1 MDMIFYWIFGI
12 LSFLFLIVLAF
23 AYVCY
28 RLVFY
33 KTKTKPLGPDEYE
46 IPEGDE
52 YETYRDE
59 IIASIKK
66 GRETAH
72 EAVCTKSFD
81 GLTLCG
87 NYYEYRAGAPLEIL
101 FHGYRGNSERDLSA
115 GVERCFALGRN
126 ALIVDHRASGGSE
139 GKTITFGVLER
150 LDCLSWVDFA
160 VRRFGSDVK
169 IILTGISMGAA
180 TVMMALGEELP
191 KNVVCVLADCGY
203 SSPKE
208 IIKKVMVD
216 MKLPAD
222 LLYPF
227 VKLGAKLFGRF
238 DLEEIS
244 PMEGVRRAKIPVIFI
259 HGEAD
264 GFVPC
269 DMSRS
274 LYESCA
280 SQKKLLTVP
289 DAGHGTAY
297 LKDGEAYLTALR
309 DFERECGFLN
319 S

>member
-52 YETYRDE
+52 YETYREE

-72 EAVCTKSFD
+72 EAVCAKSFD

-269 DMSRS
+269 DMSREIAS
-274 LYESCA
+274 AWGGEIFLEIFEGADHGVSYLVDTERYLAALNKFYE
-280 SQKKLLTVP
+280 KIL
-289 DAGHGTAY
+289 
-297 LKDGEAYLTALR
+297 
-309 DFERECGFLN
+309 
-319 S
+319 